1 MNEKLSFRREIT
13 CQETEP
19 DEQIQK
25 RFFFAMRETHRYNA
39 VVYHVDQLHKVL
51 GRARARREQL
61 PRGIVEQ
68 SCGYV
73 VGFVR

>member
-1 MNEKLSFRREIT
+1 MRNFHFVVKLYVRKLSLMSRYKN
-13 CQETEP
+13 
-19 DEQIQK
+19 D
-25 RFFFAMRETHRYNA
+25 FFLAMRETHRYDA